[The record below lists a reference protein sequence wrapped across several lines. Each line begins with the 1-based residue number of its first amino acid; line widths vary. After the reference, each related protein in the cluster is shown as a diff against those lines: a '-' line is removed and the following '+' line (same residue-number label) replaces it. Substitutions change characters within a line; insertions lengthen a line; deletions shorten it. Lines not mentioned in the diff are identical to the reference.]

1 MRSWKTT
8 LVGRPGTMAACD
20 PVNHPSHYASGGIE
34 CIDAIEASMSAEE
47 FQGYCKGNLIKYT
60 WRYRDKG
67 GVQDLRKAN
76 WYLDRL
82 IKSHEPSDD

>member
-1 MRSWKTT
+1 MRSWRTT
-8 LVGRPGTMAACD
+8 LVGRLGMTAAND
-20 PVNHPSHYASGGIE
+20 LVNHPSHYASGGLE

-47 FQGYCKGNLIKYT
+47 FQGYCKGNLIKYV

-67 GVQDLRKAN
+67 GVQDLQKAN

-82 IKSHEPSDD
+82 INSHQSPND